1 MEPGI
6 GFLPRPIKMIIKGRV
21 YRLAYLDDENMP
33 FPHVIK
39 LYPQPLV
46 LALEDEIILSG
57 NEYLAGKVSVKILY
71 KGKVMRVPVWHLYDP
86 YEGGL
91 GE

>member
-6 GFLPRPIKMIIKGRV
+6 GFLPRTNKMIRKGRV
-21 YRLAYLDDENMP
+21 YRLKYEEDKDMP
-33 FPHVIK
+33 FPHVKK
-39 LYPQPLV
+39 LSPRPLV
-46 LALEDEIILSG
+46 LALEEERVQEGIALVKVLY
-57 NEYLAGKVSVKILY
+57 EGKVI
-71 KGKVMRVPVWHLYDP
+71 RVPVWHLYDP

>member
-6 GFLPRPIKMIIKGRV
+6 GFLPRTNKMIRKGRV
-21 YRLAYLDDENMP
+21 YRLKYEEDKDMP
-33 FPHVIK
+33 FPHVKK
-39 LYPQPLV
+39 LSPRPLV
-46 LALEDEIILSG
+46 LALEEERVQGVIALVKVLY
-57 NEYLAGKVSVKILY
+57 EGKVI
-71 KGKVMRVPVWHLYDP
+71 RVPVWHLYDP